1 MKSNSKILKFIDYIK
16 SAFLNGFFTL
26 LPLALTI
33 WLFRTIFKLVK
44 GWIEPLHSFIPPK
57 LCCIPHSEIIIV
69 FLFIILMGII
79 LKLFFL
85 KKIVHALEENIVF
98 KIPLI
103 KQVYGGIKQ
112 LVHALTRHD
121 QNSFHTVVIVEF
133 PRKGSYSLGF
143 LTNKL
148 DIHYNT
154 QKNLCSVFIPTTPNP
169 TTGFLI
175 ILPEDECQ
183 IVDMTRQEA
192 MTMIISGG
200 IVSPK
205 QN

>member
-1 MKSNSKILKFIDYIK
+1 MKSSSKILKFIDYIK

-57 LCCIPHSEIIIV
+57 LCCVPHSEIVIV
-69 FLFIILMGII
+69 ILFIILMGII

-85 KKIVHALEENIVF
+85 KKIVHILEENIVF

-148 DIHYNT
+148 DIHYNN

-175 ILPEDECQ
+175 IVPEDECQ

>member
-1 MKSNSKILKFIDYIK
+1 MKSSSKILKFIDYIK

-26 LPLALTI
+26 LPLAMTI
-33 WLFRTIFKLVK
+33 WLFRTIFRLVK
-44 GWIEPLHSFIPPK
+44 GWIEPLHQFIPPK
-57 LCCIPHSEIIIV
+57 LCCVPHSEIIIV
-69 FLFIILMGII
+69 ILFIILMGII

-85 KKIVHALEENIVF
+85 KKIVHVIEENIVF

-148 DIHYNT
+148 DIHYNN

-183 IVDMTRQEA
+183 IVDMTRHEA

>member
-1 MKSNSKILKFIDYIK
+1 MKSSSKILRFFDYIK

-26 LPLALTI
+26 LPLAMTI
-33 WLFRTIFKLVK
+33 WLFRSIFRLVK
-44 GWIEPLHSFIPPK
+44 GWIEPLHQFIPPK
-57 LCCIPHSEIIIV
+57 LCCVPHSEVVIV
-69 FLFIILMGII
+69 ILFIILMGII

-85 KKIVHALEENIVF
+85 KRIVHTIEENIVF

-121 QNSFHTVVIVEF
+121 QNSFQTVVIVEF

-148 DIHYNT
+148 DIHYNN
-154 QKNLCSVFIPTTPNP
+154 QKNLCSVFVPTTPNP

-183 IVDMTRQEA
+183 IVEMTRQEA

-200 IVSPK
+200 IVAPK